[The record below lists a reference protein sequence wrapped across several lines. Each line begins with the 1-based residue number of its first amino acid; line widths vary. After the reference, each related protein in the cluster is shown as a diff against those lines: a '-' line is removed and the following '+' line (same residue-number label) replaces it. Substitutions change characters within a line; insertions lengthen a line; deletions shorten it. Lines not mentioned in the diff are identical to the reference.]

1 MRLRELVRTP
11 ELFVVVMEVVDGGE
25 LYEHI
30 VHRRRLSEDD
40 ARGVLLQV
48 LEGVEVLHAIGV
60 MHRDLKP
67 ETILVVKRWEGNAL
81 PKAGPLEVKLTDFG
95 LATEFSESWDTRAVS
110 LRLRAF
116 TQLRPAPG
124 LKTTDKICG
133 ILTICLIW

>member
-1 MRLRELVRTP
+1 
-11 ELFVVVMEVVDGGE
+11 MEVVDGGE

-67 ETILVVKRWEGNAL
+67 ENILVVKRWEGNAL

-95 LATEFSESWDTRAVS
+95 LATEFSESWDCVCARS
-110 LRLRAF
+110 LNSDQHRGSKQPTKFAGF
-116 TQLRPAPG
+116 
-124 LKTTDKICG
+124 
-133 ILTICLIW
+133 